1 MSKKTDDATS
11 GITVDHVRNFYS
23 IDVFITEIA
32 EYSEKE
38 FKKELSAFD
47 IVKVALFTLHNIVL
61 SNSDD
66 EKEYIKIMLSGMIDD
81 KLNLNEWLYSRAKE
95 IQAYDET
102 IAECYKNKDF
112 DNLDEK
118 IEIAIQQAKYKAWN
132 DELAVNKTVGN
143 NLIKTAI
150 NRGD

>member
-32 EYSEKE
+32 DYSEKE

-61 SNSDD
+61 SDSDD

-95 IQAYDET
+95 IEAYDYT

-118 IEIAIQQAKYKAWN
+118 IEIAIEKAKYKAWN

-150 NRGD
+150 NDGD